1 MAKSVVG
8 VEVNVSS
15 GNSQAVVK
23 ELKDQLKQAQQE
35 AKKIADEFGE
45 TSTEAINAKEKIKQ
59 LGTELI
65 GAQENAKSL
74 KQKFKEA
81 QLEVQTLSEKFGAT
95 SDAAIQAAQRA
106 AQLKDAI
113 GDAKA
118 LTDAFNPDRKFQAF
132 SGAIQGVVGGFAA
145 LQGAQALFGSES
157 EELEKV
163 LVKVQAAMA
172 LSQGINS
179 IMEAKDAFN
188 ILGTVIKTNVVGA
201 FSSMKA
207 AIASTGIGLL
217 IIGIGLLVEKFMS
230 MSDAAEEAAKAQD
243 KLNESTKK
251 FADIGLKANLSALE
265 REEKLTLARA
275 KAAGQS
281 EDEIFKIQQDYRK
294 KRLEVQTGYYNEI
307 KNADA
312 TAAADALN
320 TIKNGIV
327 DGQTAEIEHQ
337 TKLKEIRQN
346 AAKEK
351 SNQLRQQN
359 EQNKKEIQD
368 ANNTQNDLQKKLQ
381 DEITLSLI
389 SNERDRAATKLEMDL
404 EDAKKEIEN
413 GKATAKEKNESI
425 ALLEQQYMI
434 NLRQMKDTWAQE
446 DKEKKD
452 KQTEQELEDEKN
464 RQEKFNQLRQEGLQ
478 NALKI
483 EEDFANAK
491 QGIRDA
497 ELNAVSTGISILGQ
511 LGEKNKA
518 IQKVAL
524 IAENAVAIA
533 RTVIAANQSILETRA
548 KANAIPAFIGPGI
561 PNPSYIAAQLL
572 ATKNI
577 LSTKINAATSIAS
590 IVAATAKGLGALGGG
605 SGGGGGT
612 VGGGGG
618 GGTQANAP
626 LTPQAQT
633 TSLNQG
639 QINQLASATTRAF
652 VLESDVSGNQE
663 RIRRI
668 NRAARIN

>member
-8 VEVNVSS
+8 VEVNVDSNQAQ
-15 GNSQAVVK
+15 NSVK
-23 ELKDQLKQAQQE
+23 SLKAQLKEAQAE
-35 AKKIADEFGE
+35 VMAMADKFGE
-45 TSTEAINAKEKIKQ
+45 TS
-59 LGTELI
+59 
-65 GAQENAKSL
+65 AQA
-74 KQKFKEA
+74 
-81 QLEVQTLSEKFGAT
+81 V
-95 SDAAIQAAQRA
+95 QAAQKA

-217 IIGIGLLVEKFMS
+217 IIGVGLLIEKFMS

-243 KLNESTKK
+243 KLNESTKR
-251 FADIGLKANLSALE
+251 FADIGLKANLAALE

-327 DGQTAEIEHQ
+327 EGQVAELDNQ
-337 TKLKEIRQN
+337 SKLKKIRED
-346 AAKEK
+346 AAKERNAK
-351 SNQLRQQN
+351 RQQ
-359 EQNKKEIQD
+359 EAKETAD
-368 ANNTQNDLQKKLQ
+368 ANKAQNELQKKLQ
-381 DEITLSLI
+381 DEIYLANI
-389 SNERDRAATKLEMDL
+389 EDERKRAEEKLRIDL
-404 EDAKKEIEN
+404 ENAKADIDQTN
-413 GKATAKEKNESI
+413 ATTKEKNESK
-425 ALLEQQYMI
+425 ALLEQQYLV
-434 NLRQMKDTWAQE
+434 NLRQMQDKYAEE
-446 DKEKKD
+446 DIAKIQANATKQAEENNKKRQ
-452 KQTEQELEDEKN
+452 KQTEDTQKDLEQQRQYNEAVLQAEIELQDAKFGIVEGGISALQTLAQGNEKLSN
-464 RQEKFNQLRQEGLQ
+464 ILFAVEKASAIAKIIVNTQSEIAGYYANPTWKFMPDGGI
-478 NALKI
+478 ALASAASLKAKI
-483 EEDFANAK
+483 RA
-491 QGIRDA
+491 
-497 ELNAVSTGISILGQ
+497 GISIGT
-511 LGEKNKA
+511 
-518 IQKVAL
+518 I
-524 IAENAVAIA
+524 
-533 RTVIAANQSILETRA
+533 
-548 KANAIPAFIGPGI
+548 
-561 PNPSYIAAQLL
+561 L
-572 ATKNI
+572 ATTISKY
-577 LSTKINAATSIAS
+577 KQ
-590 IVAATAKGLGALGGG
+590 GGG
-605 SGGGGGT
+605 AGNVPTPPNQIGM
-612 VGGGGG
+612 
-618 GGTQANAP
+618 NAP

>member
-1 MAKSVVG
+1 MATQVAFELTANG
-8 VEVNVSS
+8 
-15 GNSQAVVK
+15 SQAEGSVK
-23 ELKDQLKQAQQE
+23 SLKAQLREAQAE
-35 AKKIADEFGE
+35 VGAMADKFGE
-45 TSTEAINAKEKIKQ
+45 TS
-59 LGTELI
+59 
-65 GAQENAKSL
+65 AQA
-74 KQKFKEA
+74 
-81 QLEVQTLSEKFGAT
+81 V
-95 SDAAIQAAQRA
+95 QAAQKA

-230 MSDAAEEAAKAQD
+230 MSDAAEEAAAAQD
-243 KLNESTKK
+243 KLNESIKK
-251 FADIGLKANLSALE
+251 SADIGLKAEQSFLD
-265 REEKLTLARA
+265 REEKLAIARA
-275 KAAGQS
+275 KSAGKS
-281 EDEIFKIQQDYRK
+281 EDEIFAIQQDYRSRK
-294 KRLEVQTGYYNEI
+294 LRSQERYYNEV
-307 KNADA
+307 KNVDA
-312 TAAADALN
+312 NAAADALN

-327 DGQTAEIEHQ
+327 EGQVAELDNQ
-337 TKLKEIRQN
+337 TKLKKIRSDAARERSQKNKEN
-346 AAKEK
+346 ADK
-351 SNQLRQQN
+351 QRQETQQANN
-359 EQNKKEIQD
+359 EQNK
-368 ANNTQNDLQKKLQ
+368 LQKQLQ

-404 EDAKKEIEN
+404 ENAKKEIEN
-413 GKATAKEKNESI
+413 GKATTKEKNESI
-425 ALLEQQYMI
+425 ALLEQQYMV
-434 NLRQMKDTWAQE
+434 NLRLMKEKWAQE
-446 DKEKKD
+446 DKDKKD

-483 EEDFANAK
+483 EQDFANAK
-491 QGIRDA
+491 QSIRDA

-511 LGEKNKA
+511 LGEKNKD

-561 PNPSYIAAQLL
+561 PNPSYIAAQII

-577 LSTKINAATSIAS
+577 LATKINAATSIAG
-590 IVAATAKGLGALGGG
+590 IVAATAKGLSALGGG
-605 SGGGGGT
+605 SAGGGGN

-626 LTPQAQT
+626 LTPQAQST
-633 TSLNQG
+633 LLNQG
-639 QINQLASATTRAF
+639 QINQLASATSRAF
-652 VLESDVSGNQE
+652 VLESDVSGSQE
-663 RIRRI
+663 RIQRL